1 MNKVKLIF
9 TLFLFIAT
17 SCLKAQDGTIAP
29 PLEKQDSLAALYD
42 QIRNAEWKAT
52 KATEGVI
59 WKYFHFNDLYSSKQ
73 FVSVIE
79 VDLDKGISVDLP
91 YVTEGFMKT
100 SEASAEAGAVAAI
113 NGSFFDTKIGGST
126 VFLKKDGKVINETR
140 KGFTPYREEVGF
152 AVDGKGKVAIVKR
165 PAENMGGWN
174 SVGASTL
181 LASGPLLVYDGE
193 LVEPLDNPFNTNRH
207 PRTAIGVTAD
217 KRVICV
223 VVDGR
228 SSESYGMSISEL
240 AKLMHALGCKEAMNL
255 DGGGSS
261 TAWVQGE
268 GIVNHPTDNKKFDHE
283 GERSVANAILFML
296 R

>member
-1 MNKVKLIF
+1 F

-29 PLEKQDSLAALYD
+29 PSQEKQDSLAALYD
-42 QIRNAEWKAT
+42 QIRNAEWKSFEA
-52 KATEGVI
+52 AEGI
-59 WKYFHFNDLYSSKQ
+59 TWKHFHFNDLYSSKQ
-73 FVSVIE
+73 FITVIE
-79 VDLDKGISVDLP
+79 VDLNKGISIDLP

-100 SEASAEAGAVAAI
+100 SEAAAKAGAVVAI
-113 NGSFFDTKIGGST
+113 NGSFFDTKVGGST

-140 KGFTPYREEVGF
+140 KDFTHYREEAGF
-152 AVDGKGKVAIVKR
+152 AVDNTGKVTIVKR
-165 PAENMGGWN
+165 PGENMGGWN
-174 SVGASTL
+174 SVDAKTL

-193 LVEPLDNPFNTNRH
+193 LVEPLDKPFNTNRH
-207 PRTAIGVTAD
+207 PRTAIGVIAD

-228 SSESYGMSISEL
+228 SSESYGMSIPEL
-240 AKLMHALGCKEAMNL
+240 AKVMHALGCNEAMNL

-261 TAWVQGE
+261 TAWVQGK

-296 R
+296 P